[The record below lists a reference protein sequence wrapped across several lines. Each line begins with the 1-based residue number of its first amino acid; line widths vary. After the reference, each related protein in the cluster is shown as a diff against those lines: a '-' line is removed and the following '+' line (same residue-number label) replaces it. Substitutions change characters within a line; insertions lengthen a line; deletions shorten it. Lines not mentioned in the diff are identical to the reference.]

1 MVFHLAKIK
10 KIHMDNRR
18 LQSASLSD
26 TLELIGEGPSFK
38 STLRTMLADTM
49 CFKQFSSKDI
59 DILTDHMAAYHIPAK
74 TTVFHEGERNSYLCV
89 LIEGRIGVYK
99 EDEHRGQKQLAS
111 IKQGKIFGEISLI
124 DDFPY
129 SASIVAETDVTCC
142 LMSRENFRNCVE
154 VHPILGV
161 RLLHLISS
169 MLCMRLRTTS
179 GQLVDLID
187 T

>member
-1 MVFHLAKIK
+1 MFFYLAKIR
-10 KIHMDNRR
+10 KIRMDRRR
-18 LQSASLSD
+18 LNSASLPD
-26 TLELIGEGPSFK
+26 TFELIGEGPSFK
-38 STLRTMLADTM
+38 STLRTMLADAM
-49 CFKQFSSKDI
+49 CFKQFSSKEI
-59 DILTDHMAAYHIPAK
+59 DILTDHMAAYHVPAK

-89 LIEGRIGVYK
+89 LIEGRICVNK
-99 EDEHRGQKQLAS
+99 EDEHGEHKQLAS

-129 SASIVAETDVTCC
+129 SASIVAETDVTFCI
-142 LMSRENFRNCVE
+142 MSRENFRNCVE

-161 RLLHLISS
+161 RLLRLISS

>member
-1 MVFHLAKIK
+1 
-10 KIHMDNRR
+10 MDNRR

-38 STLRTMLADTM
+38 STLHTMLADAM
-49 CFKQFSSKDI
+49 CFKKFSSKDI
-59 DILTDHMAAYHIPAK
+59 DILTNHMKAYHVPAR
-74 TTVFHEGERNSYLCV
+74 TTVFHEGERNSYLSV

-99 EDEHRGQKQLAS
+99 EDEHRERKQLAS

-142 LMSRENFRNCVE
+142 FMSRENFRNCVE
-154 VHPILGV
+154 VHPLLGV
-161 RLLHLISS
+161 RLLRLISS
-169 MLCMRLRTTS
+169 MLCLRLRATS

-187 T
+187 A